1 MKAIEKYI
9 GLTSSD
15 VQTLLPNLKQAGA
28 RIYKDYTANTHPK
41 LKMLDSLI
49 VLSIATFFVQLVYA
63 NALVLSRDP
72 FNSYLAGIFCSI
84 GQFAL
89 AGKPFP
95 LLSLAIAC
103 LRVQLSDLTFEDYSN
118 KKAVAE
124 FIVGSFLLYL
134 SCLCLIG

>member
-28 RIYKDYTANTHPK
+28 RIYKDYSTNTHPK

-49 VLSIATFFVQLVYA
+49 ILSIITFFVQLVYA

-89 AGKPFP
+89 AGKHRFP
-95 LLSLAIAC
+95 LRLFFSMSAC
-103 LRVQLSDLTFEDYSN
+103 S
-118 KKAVAE
+118 A
-124 FIVGSFLLYL
+124 
-134 SCLCLIG
+134 